1 MGKVVSAEVFLLH
14 RKTIVLATAYGRPA
28 QIRGHVIVKLT
39 DENGLCGWGE
49 ATPLPKFT
57 GETPEFVQY
66 VLEKELISE
75 IIGVDAA
82 DLWEARNRWNHKLPE
97 HAAAKMALEAA
108 FYDLAAK
115 ERKIPL
121 YQMFG
126 GKLREKVM
134 INRHLG
140 IMGIDEAV

>member
-28 QIRGHVIVKLT
+28 QVRGHVIVKLT

-82 DLWEARNRWNHKLPE
+82 GSQKSMES
-97 HAAAKMALEAA
+97 
-108 FYDLAAK
+108 
-115 ERKIPL
+115 
-121 YQMFG
+121 
-126 GKLREKVM
+126 
-134 INRHLG
+134 
-140 IMGIDEAV
+140 